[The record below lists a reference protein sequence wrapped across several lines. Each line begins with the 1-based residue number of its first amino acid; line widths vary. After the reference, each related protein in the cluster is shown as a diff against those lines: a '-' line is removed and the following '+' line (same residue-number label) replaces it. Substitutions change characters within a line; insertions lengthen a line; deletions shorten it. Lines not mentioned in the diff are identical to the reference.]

1 MTRFHQMTRFLI
13 ATAVAAGLVIALPT
27 AAPAAAADGLRH
39 CTVLSP
45 RDVDRV
51 GCWELVWVDGVEV
64 RMTFANTQFHG
75 NVPSANLGEFYVT
88 GPQSDMPQS
97 WDAGFVHDHTT
108 SGPAPRQNHGSYSVH
123 LTGILVFCSE
133 QGMTSGQCVPNTS
146 GLATTVSGQM
156 LTSAQTIED
165 AAAAGLVVFFDT
177 GAVIVGTI
185 SGK

>member
-1 MTRFHQMTRFLI
+1 VTRVLLSTLA
-13 ATAVAAGLVIALPT
+13 ATALAVGAMPA

-75 NVPSANLGEFYVT
+75 NVPGANLGRFYVV
-88 GPQSDMPQS
+88 GPQSDRPQS
-97 WDAGFVHDHTT
+97 WDAAFIHDHTT
-108 SGPAPRQNHGSYSVH
+108 TGATPRQNHGTYSVH

-133 QGMTSGQCVPNTS
+133 QGITSGQCVPNVS
-146 GLATTVSGQM
+146 GLATTVGDEL
-156 LTSAQTIED
+156 LTVAQTIED
-165 AAAAGLVVFFDT
+165 AADAGLVVLFDT
-177 GAVIVGTI
+177 GAVIVGTV
-185 SGK
+185 SGT